1 MVEKSLSTSESTT
14 KPGEGEDKLIERFQ
28 NKEFLELI
36 TKIIN
41 ILPHPPNIELIEL
54 EDPLPT
60 PGGRSHNE

>member
-14 KPGEGEDKLIERFQ
+14 KPGEGENKLIEQ
-28 NKEFLELI
+28 LQDKKFLQLMTE
-36 TKIIN
+36 IIS
-41 ILPHPPNIELIEL
+41 IFPHPPNIELIEL